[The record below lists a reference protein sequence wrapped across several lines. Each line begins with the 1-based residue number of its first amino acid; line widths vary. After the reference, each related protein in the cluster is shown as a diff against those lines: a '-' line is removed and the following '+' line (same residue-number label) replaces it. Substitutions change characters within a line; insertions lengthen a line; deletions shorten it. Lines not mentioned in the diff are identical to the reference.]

1 MSVDLSVIIRTD
13 FRERDKEEAT
23 LKKLEETAAILNKSE
38 GTTSYL
44 VDTDDS
50 FDRWCI
56 RDLSEGHFFIELWL
70 FNGFWHMET
79 SFGYHQYFTRTMGI
93 RKTIYGY
100 AMLLGQKDVW
110 PCEEYYTWNSGILE
124 EPTRTFEEWKEYCV
138 DRIKHEI
145 KEYDAREIL
154 ERKDYY
160 YDGDGVRHDTFEDYH
175 KKKSVYNEH
184 FSGYTLL
191 EMNKIAPII
200 YLQKDS
206 KKYLVN
212 TDTLEFVTGGP
223 IDAYDMLDT
232 SHYSWVKK
240 DKLTAILSPEGKLVS
255 DFMKAHFYSNGD
267 YEEDRQYHEYIRD
280 LDSDFVMEI

>member
-124 EPTRTFEEWKEYCV
+124 EPTRTFEEWKEYSFL
-138 DRIKHEI
+138 IESTST
-145 KEYDAREIL
+145 E
-154 ERKDYY
+154 
-160 YDGDGVRHDTFEDYH
+160 
-175 KKKSVYNEH
+175 
-184 FSGYTLL
+184 
-191 EMNKIAPII
+191 
-200 YLQKDS
+200 
-206 KKYLVN
+206 KKYMVHELDGAGEGTN
-212 TDTLEFVTGGP
+212 EIFLPLYLKGQFPIGDTMQIR
-223 IDAYDMLDT
+223 IDDDIYDLRVAGYVEEPYFCSSMNITTYYSYL
-232 SHYSWVKK
+232 SHQHRH
-240 DKLTAILSPEGKLVS
+240 A
-255 DFMKAHFYSNGD
+255 
-267 YEEDRQYHEYIRD
+267 
-280 LDSDFVMEI
+280 